1 MIKRKDGTETITVCG
16 DAVSTLNEFWCWAY
30 SDLISNTERG
40 VFAEYLVSM
49 ALNGNTD
56 VRRNWESYD
65 ILTAEGIAVE
75 VKSSAY
81 LQSWKQ
87 QRLSRISFDIRKTA
101 KWDSDEGRYG
111 EVRKRQ
117 SDVYVFCLL
126 NHKNPET
133 LNPLD
138 TSQWDFYVMNTRIVD
153 SLFKEQKTLS
163 LTSLLKNGVRKCS
176 YANLRQAVL
185 AEFVPSNP

>member
-1 MIKRKDGTETITVCG
+1 MNKKDGTEAITVCG
-16 DAVSTLNEFWCWAY
+16 DTVSTLNEFWRWAY

-40 VFAEYLVSM
+40 VFAEYLVSV
-49 ALNGNTD
+49 ALNASTD

-87 QRLSRISFDIRKTA
+87 QGLSRISFGIRKTA
-101 KWDSDEGRYG
+101 NWDSDEGKYG
-111 EVRKRQ
+111 EARRRQ

-126 NHKNPET
+126 SHMNPET

-138 TSQWDFYVMNTRIVD
+138 TSQWEFYVMNTKNVD
-153 SLFKEQKTLS
+153 SLFKDQKTVS
-163 LTSLLKNGVRKCS
+163 LASLIKNGVRKCT

-185 AEFVPSNP
+185 EELALSNP